1 MLRPEKTQKLTTRFE
16 RSDRAE
22 VRLLLKERTILIHVR
37 QNINGLTSLYLSCC
51 QVVLLCY
58 FVTWRDVTGRP

>member
-22 VRLLLKERTILIHVR
+22 VRLLLLVVRHIWLKKTILHVLR
-37 QNINGLTSLYLSCC
+37 
-51 QVVLLCY
+51 
-58 FVTWRDVTGRP
+58 